1 MFRKGCGGVLLNEP
15 WWWPCAGVFVKE
27 DVGGSNLSRLDGSI
41 VFEALASGCTSTTAY
56 LTIHNM
62 CCWMVDT
69 FGNDEQRKRWL
80 PDLVSM
86 EVHCCKHGLCVV
98 HTR

>member
-1 MFRKGCGGVLLNEP
+1 MA
-15 WWWPCAGVFVKE
+15 AGVFVKE

-41 VFEALASGCTSTTAY
+41 IFEALASGCTSTTAY

-69 FGNDEQRKRWL
+69 FGSDEQRHKWL
-80 PDLVSM
+80 PSM
-86 EVHCCKHGLCVV
+86 VAMDVRRRRHVCLLLLAQWW
-98 HTR
+98 